1 MLGFS
6 NLPNA
11 VLVQTSELKKIILL
25 KAVVGLL
32 FFFLL
37 YVFTQVSPTAL
48 EYQAFVGEIVL
59 EY

>member
-1 MLGFS
+1 M
-6 NLPNA
+6 PNA
-11 VLVQTSELKKIILL
+11 ILVQTSELKKIILL